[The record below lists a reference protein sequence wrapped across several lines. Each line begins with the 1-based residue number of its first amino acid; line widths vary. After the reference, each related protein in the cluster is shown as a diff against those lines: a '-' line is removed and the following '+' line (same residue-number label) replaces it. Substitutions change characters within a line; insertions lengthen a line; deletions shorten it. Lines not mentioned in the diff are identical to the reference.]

1 MQKHESAFTLIEL
14 MVTIAVAAVVLTLGV
29 PGFGRIVERNQLAT
43 NVNVLVSSM
52 TLARSEAVKRNK
64 RVKICDSSDAVN
76 CGSGDYEQGWIVFVD
91 ENNDGDL
98 DSPAEE
104 LIYVQSALATNFSID
119 PNLSAGANDI
129 SYLAKGRANRNGN
142 FIICKNNDV
151 TKARVIV
158 LDMSG
163 RARLTEL
170 TSNGAPEDSSGVA
183 ITACT

>member
-14 MVTIAVAAVVLTLGV
+14 MIAIAVAAIVLTLGV
-29 PGFGRIVERNQLAT
+29 PSFERVIERNQLAA
-43 NVNVLVSSM
+43 NVNVLVSSL

-64 RVKICDSSDAVN
+64 SVKICDSSDAVN
-76 CGSGDYEQGWIVFVD
+76 CGSGSYEQGWIVFVD

-104 LIYVQSALATNFSID
+104 LIQVQSALPSNFSID
-119 PNLSAGANDI
+119 PNLSTGANNI
-129 SYLAKGRANRNGN
+129 SYLTKGRANRSGN
-142 FIICKNNDV
+142 FIICKNNDI

-158 LDMSG
+158 IDMNG
-163 RARLTEL
+163 RTRLTDL
-170 TSNGAPEDSSGVA
+170 TANGTPEDASGVA